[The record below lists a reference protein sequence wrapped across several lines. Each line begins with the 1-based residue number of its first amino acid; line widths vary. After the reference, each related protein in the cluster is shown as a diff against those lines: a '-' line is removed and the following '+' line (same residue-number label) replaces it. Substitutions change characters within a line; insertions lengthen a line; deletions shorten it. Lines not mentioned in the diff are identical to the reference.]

1 MSTWACPVFAG
12 QACCCFE
19 RVEKPDLQSRGGDT
33 VESVIDR
40 ACSSLRKR
48 GWTVTERSVPLCR
61 LPQVILDRYPCVPE
75 EWAAF
80 LSQVSRCVKDGET
93 AWLLCLED
101 FEEADGGGFRWN
113 EFEQLSLQA
122 AADAGDTVWQADI
135 RRFWDAHIPV
145 GLSVGGAYEYYAIR
159 VSDGVVVHGAEPE
172 FEEVEEA
179 AASFFQLLTE
189 LGAGNVR
196 L

>member
-1 MSTWACPVFAG
+1 M
-12 QACCCFE
+12 
-19 RVEKPDLQSRGGDT
+19 
-33 VESVIDR
+33 
-40 ACSSLRKR
+40 
-48 GWTVTERSVPLCR
+48 
-61 LPQVILDRYPCVPE
+61 
-75 EWAAF
+75 
-80 LSQVSRCVKDGET
+80 
-93 AWLLCLED
+93 
-101 FEEADGGGFRWN
+101 
-113 EFEQLSLQA
+113 SLQA

-135 RRFWDAHIPV
+135 RRFWDAYIPV

>member
-12 QACCCFE
+12 QACYCFE

-101 FEEADGGGFRWN
+101 FEEADGGGCRWN

-122 AADAGDTVWQADI
+122 AADAGD
-135 RRFWDAHIPV
+135 PV

>member
-1 MSTWACPVFAG
+1 MPPTAGDFGPV
-12 QACCCFE
+12 
-19 RVEKPDLQSRGGDT
+19 
-33 VESVIDR
+33 
-40 ACSSLRKR
+40 SLRT
-48 GWTVTERSVPLCR
+48 GGMGG
-61 LPQVILDRYPCVPE
+61 
-75 EWAAF
+75 F

-145 GLSVGGAYEYYAIR
+145 GLSVGGAYEYYAIDR
-159 VSDGVVVHGAEPE
+159 KSVV
-172 FEEVEEA
+172 
-179 AASFFQLLTE
+179 
-189 LGAGNVR
+189 
-196 L
+196 